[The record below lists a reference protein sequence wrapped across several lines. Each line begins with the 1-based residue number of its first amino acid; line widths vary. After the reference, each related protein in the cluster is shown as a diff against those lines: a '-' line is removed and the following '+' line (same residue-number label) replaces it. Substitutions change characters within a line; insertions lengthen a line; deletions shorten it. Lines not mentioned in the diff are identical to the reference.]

1 MAIDCESFRS
11 LTSGHSARIHRAH
24 CVQYGLLAFC
34 AVSVGRGFNCAKMVD
49 MQDQD
54 VLLALEQIV
63 VRTAFIDLPTPNEV
77 PTVTARTQCFHA
89 SLLVLCVVGQGA
101 TSSQDQVR
109 STNFWVAWRRWT
121 RYRLAGSSQVKRQLT
136 TKYRRL
142 CSWAFR
148 WLQRTLL
155 LVSG

>member
-1 MAIDCESFRS
+1 MAIDCESFWS
-11 LTSGHSARIHRAH
+11 LTSGHSARIHRTH

-34 AVSVGRGFNCAKMVD
+34 AVGVGRSFNCAKMVD

-89 SLLVLCVVGQGA
+89 SVLVLCVVGQGA

-121 RYRLAGSSQVKRQLT
+121 RYRLVSSSLVKRQQA

-148 WLQRTLL
+148 WLQGTLL